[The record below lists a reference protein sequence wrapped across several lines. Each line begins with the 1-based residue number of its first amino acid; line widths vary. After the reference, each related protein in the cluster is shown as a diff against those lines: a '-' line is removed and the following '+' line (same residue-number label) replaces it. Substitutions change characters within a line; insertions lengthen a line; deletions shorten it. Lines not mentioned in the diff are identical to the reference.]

1 MANTKSGG
9 LSNMLNIIQ
18 LVLSVVLIL
27 LCLLQSEKVEGVMSL
42 TNRDIALFKKD
53 KRTKKQKLL
62 SISTAIVG
70 ALLMISIALPIFV
83 NHLPL

>member
-70 ALLMISIALPIFV
+70 ALLMISIALPIFFKI
-83 NHLPL
+83 

>member
-1 MANTKSGG
+1 
-9 LSNMLNIIQ
+9 MLNIIQ
-18 LVLSVVLIL
+18 LVLSVILIL

-70 ALLMISIALPIFV
+70 ALLMISIAIPIF
-83 NHLPL
+83 LKI